1 MLVVFCNLLE
11 KTIDYL
17 TRTHDSYCF
26 KERKVLLVMDN
37 YVVNSSLFMY
47 HQICLINDQTSLHV
61 ERCKEFFKGM

>member
-17 TRTHDSYCF
+17 TRYLVTHVGYCF

-37 YVVNSSLFMY
+37 YVVNY
-47 HQICLINDQTSLHV
+47 
-61 ERCKEFFKGM
+61 